1 MSVENAYFVVEVEGA
16 YLLPELSSDTIVS
29 EAEEELLFESA
40 SARERRLQVSK
51 EHVCGCVVGV
61 VLMMDVTKK
70 CVHSVER
77 LSMGS
82 CA

>member
-1 MSVENAYFVVEVEGA
+1 VSVENAYFVVEVEGV

-40 SARERRLQVSK
+40 GERRLQIST
-51 EHVCGCVVGV
+51 EYVCGCVVGI
-61 VLMMDVTKK
+61 VLVMDVTKK